1 MHPTAM
7 AIVRTSLLG
16 ILLLACTPS
25 APRPA
30 QESPEAAVG
39 AACVGPG
46 PRAAVDGARN
56 VLGSPLAPCP
66 SRLRTGFHRDGY
78 CNTGPDDV
86 GVHVVCAEVTEDF
99 LRFTRERGND
109 LSTPRGEFPGLTPG
123 DAWCLC
129 ASRYQ
134 EAAEAGVAPNV
145 YLASTDEAALRTL
158 PKATLDAHAASG
170 DPRNAR

>member
-1 MHPTAM
+1 MP
-7 AIVRTSLLG
+7 IVRTSLLG
-16 ILLLACTPS
+16 VLLFACTPS

-66 SRLRTGFHRDGY
+66 SRLRTGFHRTGFHRDGY

-86 GVHVVCAEVTEDF
+86 GVHVVCAEVTEAF

-134 EAAEAGVAPNV
+134 EAAEAGLAPNV
-145 YLASTDEAALRTL
+145 YLASTDEAALRTI
-158 PKATLDAHAASG
+158 PKATLDAHATLS
-170 DPRNAR
+170 NAR